1 MMPAGKADS
10 QDCRQGVR
18 KGNENKAYLS
28 DRQKTLPGKTSMRKL
43 DLESNQRLDPL
54 SFHENGR
61 AKEPEE
67 DPHKKDGD
75 KKGNISQGVDRLLAQ
90 KDLLTGG
97 AVVVGTNMV

>member
-1 MMPAGKADS
+1 
-10 QDCRQGVR
+10 
-18 KGNENKAYLS
+18 
-28 DRQKTLPGKTSMRKL
+28 MRKL